1 MKTITQ
7 VIYLTLTLV
16 GPLALT
22 SVNVSAAAPVTD
34 LSSDS
39 PNDRLSRLER
49 LIEQSHQRQLTTQ
62 QQLDTL
68 LEEVNLLRGD
78 TEVHSHKLGQLVERQ
93 RELYQELEDRF
104 SRFSAGTQTQ
114 PNIQT
119 AELGSSTAEP
129 LTEQAPEIV
138 YTNNISENDA
148 YDKAM
153 NLVLKER
160 RYDKAIPE
168 FRAFIK
174 AFPDSDYAPNAYYWL
189 GQLLFN
195 KGSYDESKI
204 QFERVA
210 NYYPDSNNRSDAIL
224 KLGSI
229 ALKNNVISGAKRNFE
244 KVISE
249 YPGTTSAKLA
259 ASRLQT
265 LK

>member
-1 MKTITQ
+1 MKTIKQ
-7 VIYLTLTLV
+7 VVYLTLTLA
-16 GPLALT
+16 GPMALT
-22 SVNVSAAAPVTD
+22 SVDVFAAAPVSD
-34 LSSDS
+34 ISSDS
-39 PNDRLSRLER
+39 SSDRISRIER
-49 LIEQSHQRQLTTQ
+49 MINQSNQQRLAVQ

-68 LEEVNLLRGD
+68 IEEVNLLRGD
-78 TEVHSHKLGQLVERQ
+78 TEVHSHKLEQLVERQ

-104 SRFSAGTQTQ
+104 SRFSANKQQ
-114 PNIQT
+114 PNQPT
-119 AELGSSTAEP
+119 AVTASTAPVEA
-129 LTEQAPEIV
+129 EKEPEIV
-138 YTNNISENDA
+138 YSDDIGENEA

-195 KGSYDESKI
+195 KGNYREAKV
-204 QFERVA
+204 QFEQVD
-210 NYYPDSNNRSDAIL
+210 NFYPDSNKRSDAIL

-229 ALKNNVISGAKRNFE
+229 ALKNNNVSEAKRNFE
-244 KVISE
+244 KVIAE
-249 YPGTTSAKLA
+249 YPGSTSAKLA
-259 ASRLQT
+259 TSRLQS